1 MASSTTADVHVDEI
15 HWAFTTLSHLDTWC
29 GATCHTVLRY
39 VLRCLLV
46 LALAG
51 TFVGILMRSVDAKR
65 RAELK
70 RKVGLEDMSS
80 LLERS
85 KLGSLTRSFSGKQ
98 MGVKDGKN
106 GQVLSG
112 GPDVKDSCAVM

>member
-1 MASSTTADVHVDEI
+1 MSNKTSPGLVAEDM

-46 LALAG
+46 FALTG
-51 TFVGILMRSVDAKR
+51 TFVAFFVRSIDPKR

-70 RKVGLEDMSS
+70 RRIGADSASS
-80 LLERS
+80 LLEKREPDS
-85 KLGSLTRSFSGKQ
+85 VVATFGTTDLSVQRGRGAT
-98 MGVKDGKN
+98 
-106 GQVLSG
+106 VLSG